1 MTERERQTLIA
12 SYSGWPPKHLLEAL
26 EQPKE
31 QPGEDKPKRGRPRK
45 EKDVVHV
52 ET

>member
-1 MTERERQTLIA
+1 MNEREKLIA
-12 SYSGWPPKHLLEAL
+12 AHSGWLPKHLLEAL
-26 EQPKE
+26 EKPEAQPV
-31 QPGEDKPKRGRPRK
+31 EDKPKRGRPRK